1 MPSFLFRL
9 ISFFRQMTSST
20 PKFPKMNVSNK
31 NYIIAQSS
39 MDMNLKLNQLL
50 ETILTK
56 LTIYSN
62 QWKNIMV
69 TALMDFTRYVLLFEW
84 TYNTSKTF
92 LNFNLQAISND
103 ARWEQ
108 ATTGEYDVTSESC
121 KWRCCAI
128 HVYICTLHVPPI
140 LKTPD
145 QILITGN
152 AVCNKVY

>member
-69 TALMDFTRYVLLFEW
+69 TARMDFTRYVLLFEW

-92 LNFNLQAISND
+92 LNVNLQAISND

-108 ATTGEYDVTSESC
+108 ATTGEYDVISDSC

-128 HVYICTLHVPPI
+128 YVYICTLHVPPI
-140 LKTPD
+140 LKNPRSNID
-145 QILITGN
+145 NGECSL
-152 AVCNKVY
+152 